1 MDVIFSVGIA
11 LLGIS
16 VALMWW
22 RIFLPLAVSLLI
34 SWLVAKF
41 TPLDSVWFTYPCLA
55 LGLLLGA
62 AWHRESKR
70 PIDASACVS

>member
-11 LLGIS
+11 LVGIS

-22 RIFLPLAVSLLI
+22 RIFLPLAVSLRI
-34 SWLVAKF
+34 SWLVANF

-70 PIDASACVS
+70 PIDASASVS